1 MAGSLPL
8 LPAISL
14 LLLFRCGS
22 TALTP
27 QLDAQASCTNRP
39 DRQLIRE
46 LEDAKLKVDRLES
59 ILEESIQLLHSKI
72 LSIGESEKLIEEMSR
87 DIDYLQSAL
96 VSLKGDSSREDERL
110 NVLEAEVRLLWEASR
125 KNNFE
130 LHTLETKAQDTEA
143 RLEVVTSQVEKMADI
158 VAEQW
163 IQIQQLEQALQIT
176 EFIKNLLSNH
186 LETSRLMVDPY
197 LSDKGFPLSSY
208 LSRALHQL
216 AKTFS
221 AAQHYHHQ
229 LQGYIKQEME
239 RNEFTAAFANRE
251 VVFFVRVSRFGLP
264 QTSWRSKCPYHQPPP
279 LILAKGV
286 EEARW
291 GEEEKR
297 DYVRKRLRRKRLGS
311 DVHPFIPILV
321 PNLFLLSLLLWN
333 PFPSDES

>member
-1 MAGSLPL
+1 MAVSLAL

-14 LLLFRCGS
+14 LLLFQCGS
-22 TALTP
+22 TALIP
-27 QLDAQASCTNRP
+27 QLDAQPPCGNRP
-39 DRQLIRE
+39 DRQLILE
-46 LEDAKLKVDRLES
+46 LEDAKLKVDRFGNRPFNAHTSYQTPSNSSILQSIAVSLQSES
-59 ILEESIQLLHSKI
+59 ILEESIQHLHAKI
-72 LSIGESEKLIEEMSR
+72 LSIGQSEKLIEEMSR

-110 NVLEAEVRLLWEASR
+110 NVLEEEVRLLWAASR

-130 LHTLETKAQDTEA
+130 LHTLETKARDTEA

-176 EFIKNLLSNH
+176 EMQILKVKRQGGSTRCTFVKFIKNLLNNH

-197 LSDKGFPLSSY
+197 LSDKGFPLSSS

-229 LQGYIKQEME
+229 
-239 RNEFTAAFANRE
+239 
-251 VVFFVRVSRFGLP
+251 
-264 QTSWRSKCPYHQPPP
+264 
-279 LILAKGV
+279 GV
-286 EEARW
+286 
-291 GEEEKR
+291 
-297 DYVRKRLRRKRLGS
+297 RRKQPFLEFQKTLVHVS
-311 DVHPFIPILV
+311 DDIF
-321 PNLFLLSLLLWN
+321 
-333 PFPSDES
+333 EK